1 MLKLLFLAI
10 FSVGLFLS
18 ANAQIKLACVDTN
31 VLLRDSKRVKE
42 AQEKL
47 RSKIQEY
54 QAKIEEKRKRLDELK
69 KQIESKAISEKAKEE
84 KIKEYQRIEAE
95 GFELQQKAQR
105 EIAMF
110 KEELEIKVLNDV
122 KRVVEQVA
130 KSKGYEG
137 VMDCA
142 VFLYHSSS
150 IADITQEV
158 LTALDNLK

>member
-1 MLKLLFLAI
+1 MRTFIFLLIISGFL
-10 FSVGLFLS
+10 FHSS
-18 ANAQIKLACVDTN
+18 AQSKLACVDTN
-31 VLLRDSKRVKE
+31 ILFRDSKRVKE
-42 AQEKL
+42 AQDQL
-47 RSKIQEY
+47 RAKIEEY
-54 QAKIEEKRKRLDELK
+54 QAKIEEKRRKLDELK
-69 KQIESKAISEKAKEE
+69 RQIESKAISDKAKEE

-105 EIAMF
+105 EITML

-130 KSKGYEG
+130 KSKGYNG

-142 VFLYHSSS
+142 VFLYHSEE

-158 LTALDNLK
+158 LKALDSTQ